1 MSISQLFLAINSHLT
16 RCADFSEHLDYF
28 DPYSVAALDFSEYGL
43 KIKQILESVYTDGIT
58 GLDNIE
64 VKGQNI
70 VGTFSDYISPALTNT
85 FSFEITPE
93 NVGYALQSDTNIS
106 FSSDTQTKA
115 DRNGK
120 IRSCTPGKTFA
131 CGARCQAIGTP
142 CNNQGLSENLQKIQ
156 AEIVNS
162 KHTAK
167 TEGITDSK
175 IDQKSAASK
184 INSGDIQLSDPRF
197 HIVDDKKSLRQLSQP
212 WEETLAIMTARTAGK
227 FWGLEQSLK
236 VTQSAIEASTNKIS
250 EYQKAINRSDADL
263 NADQAKYVRDTYG
276 NTPESLKKAESALL
290 TPEKLEKDRN
300 STRSRLQSRI
310 DDEHTK
316 IVELKDDYQR
326 LNLDLED
333 KNKNHAERKSK
344 FDSYGLGQVSEE
356 KIDDSANISR
366 AVLQFINSSNSKVV
380 GVVDSKGNLQASF
393 SYTANKQGVHIDYL
407 ASSPWNLMSGH
418 PNQTKG
424 AGTSAIEAAIHLS
437 HKSGGKGRVGLDA
450 LPNAVPFYEKM
461 GFKRKN
467 IGEIG
472 LPEMVLSSKDSEI
485 LLQKLGSKHNV

>member
-1 MSISQLFLAINSHLT
+1 MSISQLFLAINSHLI
-16 RCADFSEHLDYF
+16 RCADFSEPLDYF
-28 DPYSVAALDFSEYGL
+28 DPYSVSALDFSEYGL

-58 GLDNIE
+58 GLGNVS

-70 VGTFSDYISPALTNT
+70 VGTFSDYISPTLTNK
-85 FSFEITPE
+85 FSFEITPK
-93 NVGYALQSDTNIS
+93 NVSYALLSDTNIS

-120 IRSCTPGKTFA
+120 TRSCTPGKTFA

-142 CNNQGLSENLQKIQ
+142 CNNQGLADNLQKIQ
-156 AEIVNS
+156 SEIVNS
-162 KHTAK
+162 KHTTK
-167 TEGITDSK
+167 TEGVTDSK
-175 IDQKSAASK
+175 IDQKHASSK
-184 INSGDIQLSDPRF
+184 IDSDDIKLSDPRF
-197 HIVDDKKSLRQLSQP
+197 NLVVDKKSLRQLSKP
-212 WEETLAIMTARTAGK
+212 WEETLDIMSAGK
-227 FWGLEQSLK
+227 FGETEDSLK
-236 VTQSAIEASTNKIS
+236 ATQSSIEESTNKIS
-250 EYQKAINRSDADL
+250 DYQKSINRSDADL
-263 NADQAKYVRDTYG
+263 DADQIKYVRDTYG
-276 NTPESLKKAESALL
+276 DTPESLKKAESVLL

-316 IVELKDDYQR
+316 IKEFNDDHQR
-326 LNLDLED
+326 LSLDLD
-333 KNKNHAERKSK
+333 QKNKTYAERKAK
-344 FDSYGLGQVSEE
+344 FDSYGLDKVDEE
-356 KIDDSANISR
+356 KIDDSASISK
-366 AVLQFINSSNSKVV
+366 AVLQYINRGNSKVA

-407 ASSPWNLMSGH
+407 ASSPWNLMAGH

-424 AGTSAIEAAIHLS
+424 AGTSAIESAIHLS
-437 HKSGGKGRVGLDA
+437 HKSGGKGRVELFA

-467 IGEIG
+467 VAEEG
-472 LPEMVLSSKDSEI
+472 LPEMILSSKDSEI